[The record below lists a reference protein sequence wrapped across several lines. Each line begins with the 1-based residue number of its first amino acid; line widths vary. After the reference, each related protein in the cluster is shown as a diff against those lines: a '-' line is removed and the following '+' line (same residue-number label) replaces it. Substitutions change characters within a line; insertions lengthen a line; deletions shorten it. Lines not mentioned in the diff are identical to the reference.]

1 MLGKDEE
8 KQSQFMFVNL
18 DDFVPQ
24 DHLLRVIKQRIDFSF
39 IYDKVKD
46 LYSPIGRRSV
56 DPVLLVKMLLLGY
69 WYGIPSERKLEQEVK
84 LNLAYRW
91 FLGLD
96 LAEPV
101 PDHSTISQNRRRRF
115 RNSPLFQE
123 IFDTI
128 VLRCVAEG
136 LVTGDVI
143 VADSTH
149 IKASAS
155 RQRSEMIL
163 VEKTPTEYMQTL
175 EQEAQRLE
183 AELQR
188 RREAAGKKKCGKKP
202 QTRERKV
209 MREVLISK
217 TDPDAG
223 YMNRPGKPV
232 GFHYLNHT
240 CIDPKRGIITDVHVT
255 AGNVNDNVPF
265 IERVKALKNRLGLP
279 IKTIGADKGYDCSS
293 VHHGLEQEQIA
304 GYVTPTELTKAEVIL
319 ETDFVYNQET
329 DTFTCSDGKLLH
341 WTHIKRQKAALIDK
355 VYAAKTRD
363 CKNCSRRAKCFGPK
377 ESYRRLLVSLFHEAA
392 KRNRIR
398 AATADYTRIQRLRRT
413 WCEGTFGI
421 LKTQHNMATTYKR
434 GLVNVSEQCLLSAS
448 ALNIKR
454 MIKALA

>member
-8 KQSQFMFVNL
+8 KQCQFMFINL

-24 DHLLRVIKQRIDFSF
+24 DHLLRVIKSTIDFSF

-56 DPVLLVKMLLLGY
+56 DPVLLIKMLLIGY
-69 WYGIPSERKLEQEVK
+69 WYGISSERKLEQEVK

-115 RNSPLFQE
+115 KNSPLFQE

-128 VLRCVAEG
+128 LSRCVAEG
-136 LVTGDVI
+136 LVTGEVI
-143 VADSTH
+143 VTDSTH

-155 RQRSEMIL
+155 RQRVEKIW
-163 VEKTPTEYMQTL
+163 VEKTPTEYMKML
-175 EQEAQRLE
+175 EQEAQQLE

-188 RREAAGKKKCGKKP
+188 KREAAGKKKCGKKR
-202 QTRERKV
+202 QIQERKV
-209 MREVLISK
+209 MHEVVSSK

-232 GFHYLNHT
+232 GFHYLSHT
-240 CIDPKRGIITDVHVT
+240 SLDAKKGIITDVHVT
-255 AGNVNDNVPF
+255 AGNVNDHIPF
-265 IERVKALKNRLGLP
+265 VDRVKVLKSKLGLP
-279 IKTIGADKGYDCSS
+279 IQAIGADKGYDYSE
-293 VHHGLEQEQIA
+293 VHHGLEQEEVQGYIA
-304 GYVTPTELTKAEVIL
+304 PADLSEAEVII
-319 ETDFVYNQET
+319 ETDFIYDKET
-329 DTFTCSDGKLLH
+329 DTFTCPGGKVLH
-341 WTHIKRQKAALIDK
+341 WSHIERLNEAHIVKI
-355 VYAAKTRD
+355 YAAKTKD
-363 CKNCSRRAKCFGPK
+363 CKVCPQRAYCFSLKNP
-377 ESYRRLLVSLFHEAA
+377 YRKLRVALFHESSR
-392 KRNRIR
+392 RNRER
-398 AATADYTRIQRLRRT
+398 ATAPEYFRVQRLRRI
-413 WCEGTFGI
+413 WCEGTFGV

-434 GLVNVSEQCLLSAS
+434 GIVNVQEQCLLSAS

-454 MIKALA
+454 MVKALA